1 MSSPDQETLSARR
14 LTAAVARGELWLTP
28 HARTHPPVRSC
39 GRSRATARPGI
50 QTPPDA
56 GTWRFYPEVTMEWL
70 RIPGIPDGAIL
81 DGAVAELHR
90 DEDGIIVAEIRI
102 PGPAVP

>member
-1 MSSPDQETLSARR
+1 
-14 LTAAVARGELWLTP
+14 
-28 HARTHPPVRSC
+28 
-39 GRSRATARPGI
+39 
-50 QTPPDA
+50 
-56 GTWRFYPEVTMEWL
+56 MEWL